1 VAFLNFLPKV
11 GAGIT
16 FLIHSFVDDRASDM
30 SQGWR
35 ERKGTRDG
43 LLADLY
49 ESVLSPGDVPGV
61 IARINTYLDCDGVH
75 MVGWDESK
83 NEILMSM
90 VSGNHIQGA
99 EAAYL
104 SHYQAIDPRR
114 KMGLK
119 SPTGI
124 VIACHDELDDLYVSG
139 SEFYQDFLIPHGP
152 RYVAGGNIYREQG
165 RNVHIAFN
173 HFVGRSRFEGAK
185 REALGG
191 VMFHLARWMKLMV
204 QADWLREAA
213 AGSQAGIDM
222 LDKGLVF
229 LDDMGRVLHANPW
242 AVRLLGDQ
250 MSRVNLGLS
259 GTAGGSSVDAHARA
273 VALTRVPSTL
283 SVRHRSKHLTLT
295 LSPLPRRP
303 SGIVGGLGKMAS
315 ATGDLS
321 GLHHRASVVMTV
333 TEVGK
338 KDVTG
343 LAREWGLTPAEE
355 ALLRALAV
363 GTSPAAHAEGRGVK
377 VSTVRSQIRALLEKS
392 GHPNLRALVGAVA
405 GNA

>member
-1 VAFLNFLPKV
+1 
-11 GAGIT
+11 
-16 FLIHSFVDDRASDM
+16 M

-35 ERKGTRDG
+35 ERQGVRDG
-43 LLADLY
+43 LIADLY
-49 ESVLSPGDVPGV
+49 ESVLSPGEVPGV
-61 IARINTYLDCDGVH
+61 IARINRFLDCDGVH
-75 MVGWDESK
+75 LIGWDESR
-83 NEILMSM
+83 NEVLTSL
-90 VSGNHIQGA
+90 VVGSHIQGA

-114 KMGLK
+114 QMGLK

-124 VIACHDELDDLYVSG
+124 VVACHDELDEKYVSG

-173 HFVGRSRFEGAK
+173 HLVGRSRFEGTK

-204 QADWLREAA
+204 RADWLREAA

-229 LDDMGRVLHANPW
+229 LDDMGRVLHANPA

-250 MSRVNLGLS
+250 VGRVNLGMS
-259 GTAGGSSVDAHARA
+259 GTVAGSSLDAHAKA
-273 VALTRVPSTL
+273 VALTRAPSTL
-283 SVRHRSKHLTLT
+283 SVRHRNRHLTLT

-303 SGIVGGLGKMAS
+303 SGVVGGLGKMAA

-321 GLHHRASVVMTV
+321 GLHHRAGVVLTV
-333 TEVGK
+333 TDMFGAGSKEVA
-338 KDVTG
+338 G
-343 LAREWGLTPAEE
+343 LARRWGLTPAEE

-377 VSTVRSQIRALLEKS
+377 ISTVRSQVRALLEKS
-392 GHPNLRALVGAVA
+392 GNPNLRALVGVIAK
-405 GNA
+405 NA

>member
-1 VAFLNFLPKV
+1 M
-11 GAGIT
+11 
-16 FLIHSFVDDRASDM
+16 R
-30 SQGWR
+30 QGWR
-35 ERKGTRDG
+35 EKAGIKDG
-43 LLADLY
+43 LIADLY
-49 ESVLSPGDVPGV
+49 ESVLSPGDVPAV

-104 SHYQAIDPRR
+104 SHFQAIDPRR

-124 VIACHDELDDLYVSG
+124 VIACHDELDDKYVSG

-173 HFVGRSRFEGAK
+173 HLVGRSRFEGAK

-191 VMFHLARWMKLMV
+191 VMLHLARWMRMMV
-204 QADWLREAA
+204 RADWLRDAA

-229 LDDMGRVLHANPW
+229 LDDAGRVLHANPS
-242 AVRLLGDQ
+242 AVQLLGDQ
-250 MSRVNLGLS
+250 MGRVNLGLS
-259 GTAGGSSVDAHARA
+259 GTVAGSSLDAIARA

-283 SVRHRSKHLTLT
+283 SVRRGGRTLALT
-295 LSPLPRRP
+295 LSPLPRSS
-303 SGIVGGLGKMAS
+303 SGVAGGLGKMAAAS
-315 ATGDLS
+315 GDLS
-321 GLHHRASVVMTV
+321 GLHHRASVVLSV
-333 TEVGK
+333 TDMGGEGR
-338 KDVTG
+338 KDVAG
-343 LAREWGLTPAEE
+343 VARAWGLTPAEE
-355 ALLRALAV
+355 ALLRSLAA

-377 VSTVRSQIRALLEKS
+377 ISTVRSQVRALLEKS
-392 GHPNLRALVGAVA
+392 GAGSLRDLILHVLPR
-405 GNA
+405 N

>member
-1 VAFLNFLPKV
+1 
-11 GAGIT
+11 
-16 FLIHSFVDDRASDM
+16 M
-30 SQGWR
+30 SQGWH
-35 ERKGTRDG
+35 EKKGTRDG

-61 IARINTYLDCDGVH
+61 IARINSYLDCDGVH
-75 MVGWDESK
+75 LIGWDESR
-83 NEILMSM
+83 NEVLMSL

-124 VIACHDELDDLYVSG
+124 VIACHDELDEKYVSG

-165 RNVHIAFN
+165 RNVHVAFN
-173 HFVGRSRFEGAK
+173 HLVGRSRFEGRK
-185 REALGG
+185 REALSG

-204 QADWLREAA
+204 RADWLREAA

-229 LDDMGRVLHANPW
+229 LDDMGRVQHANPY

-250 MSRVNLGLS
+250 MGRVNLGLS
-259 GTAGGSSVDAHARA
+259 GTVSGSSLDAHARA
-273 VALTRVPSTL
+273 VALTRRPSTL
-283 SVRHRSKHLTLT
+283 SIRHRSREVTLT
-295 LSPLPRRP
+295 LSPLPRRA
-303 SGIVGGLGKMAS
+303 SGVVGGLGKIAAAS
-315 ATGDLS
+315 GDPS

-338 KDVTG
+338 KDVAG
-343 LAREWGLTPAEE
+343 LARAWGLTPAEE